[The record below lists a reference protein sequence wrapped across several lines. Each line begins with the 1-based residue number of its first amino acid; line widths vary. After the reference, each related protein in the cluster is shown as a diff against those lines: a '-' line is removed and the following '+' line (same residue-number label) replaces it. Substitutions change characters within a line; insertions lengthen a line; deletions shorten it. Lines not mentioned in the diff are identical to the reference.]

1 VRLVRLKIAVS
12 IEKKMRFRLTWPYK
26 CFLSETIIEEF
37 QIEVSPIPK
46 NVTRQAIVVWWLRQ
60 KSTTKRLAFQIL
72 KLIFH
77 ANLSSVVKSG
87 TKEVPKNLELLH
99 VLYVVL
105 QL

>member
-1 VRLVRLKIAVS
+1 
-12 IEKKMRFRLTWPYK
+12 MRFRLTLFSK
-26 CFLSETIIEEF
+26 AIIEAF
-37 QIEVSPIPK
+37 QIEASSIPK

-72 KLIFH
+72 KLIFN
-77 ANLSSVVKSG
+77 ATLSFVVKSG
-87 TKEVPKNLELLH
+87 TKEVPKNMVLLH